1 MSEDHQHETPIKT
14 PKQLLIVIF
23 ASFAIPIT
31 LIGLLV
37 AYVTGGHQAG
47 SEGALLKVESI
58 AERIK
63 PVAAVNFKDAN
74 APKVVLTGEQVYQQV
89 CKVCHE
95 AGVAGAHKFGD
106 KASWAP
112 HIKEGLAELVKTAIS
127 GIRAMPPRGGNP
139 DLSDYEVARAVV
151 YMTNAAGATFAEPA
165 APAVAPATA
174 VAPAAAT
181 APTSSAAPATPP
193 AAPAGVLPAKVMF
206 NSGKAAVDS
215 AGAKSLAAVAA
226 YLKDNSG
233 ARVTLSGFV
242 DSTGKATKNAE
253 LAKQRAFAVR
263 DALMKAGIAEDRIVL
278 RKPKEIK
285 GGDAAEARRVE
296 LALADAA
303 PPAAGAAAPVV
314 AVVAA
319 ASAGKALYDTS
330 CTICHAAG
338 IGGAPKFG
346 DLAAWAPRIKT
357 GVDAM
362 HASVVK
368 GKGAMP
374 PKGTAMGASD
384 ADLKA
389 AVEYMLAAAK

>member
-37 AYVTGGHQAG
+37 AYVTGGHHAG
-47 SEGALLKVESI
+47 SEGAAVKVESI

-95 AGVAGAHKFGD
+95 AGIAGAPKFGD
-106 KASWAP
+106 KAAWGP
-112 HIKEGLAELVKTAIS
+112 RIKEGFDDLLKESIKGVR
-127 GIRAMPPRGGNP
+127 GMPARGGNP

-165 APAVAPATA
+165 APAAAAATTVTPP
-174 VAPAAAT
+174 VAPAATPPAT
-181 APTSSAAPATPP
+181 SAAPA
-193 AAPAGVLPAKVMF
+193 AGAGALPAKVMF
-206 NSGKAAVDS
+206 STGKAAIDG

-233 ARVTLSGFV
+233 AKVTLSGFV
-242 DSTGKATKNAE
+242 DSTGNATKNAE

-263 DALMKAGIAEDRIVL
+263 DALRNAGIAEDRIVL
-278 RKPKEIK
+278 RKPEEIK

-296 LALADAA
+296 LSL
-303 PPAAGAAAPVV
+303 AAAPVAAASAV
-314 AVVAA
+314 APVVAA
-319 ASAGKALYDTS
+319 AGVAGKALYDAS
-330 CTICHAAG
+330 CTVCHAAG

-384 ADLKA
+384 AELKA
-389 AVEYMLAAAK
+389 AVEYMVAAAK

>member
-37 AYVTGGHQAG
+37 AYVTGGHHAG

-151 YMTNAAGATFAEPA
+151 YMTNAAGAKFAEPA
-165 APAVAPATA
+165 APAVASATA

-242 DSTGKATKNAE
+242 DSTGKAAKNAE

-278 RKPKEIK
+278 RKPEEIK

-319 ASAGKALYDTS
+319 ATAGKALYDTS

-362 HASVVK
+362 HAAVVK

-389 AVEYMLAAAK
+389 AVEYMVAAAK

>member
-37 AYVTGGHQAG
+37 AYVTGGHHAG
-47 SEGALLKVESI
+47 SEGALVKVESI

-63 PVAAVNFKDAN
+63 PVAAINFKDAN
-74 APKVVLTGEQVYQQV
+74 APKVTLTGEQVYQQV

-95 AGVAGAHKFGD
+95 AGIAGAPKFGD
-106 KASWAP
+106 KVAWGP
-112 HIKEGLAELVKTAIS
+112 RIKEGFDDLLKESIKGVR
-127 GIRAMPPRGGNP
+127 GMPARGGNP
-139 DLSDYEVARAVV
+139 ELSDYEVARAVV

-165 APAVAPATA
+165 APAAAAATA
-174 VAPAAAT
+174 VAPAT
-181 APTSSAAPATPP
+181 APATSAAPA
-193 AAPAGVLPAKVMF
+193 AAAGALPAKVMF
-206 NSGKAAVDS
+206 SSGKAAVDA

-233 ARVTLSGFV
+233 AKVTLSGFV
-242 DSTGKATKNAE
+242 DSTGNATKNAE

-263 DALMKAGIAEDRIVL
+263 DALKKAGIAEDRMVL
-278 RKPKEIK
+278 RKPEEIK
-285 GGDAAEARRVE
+285 GGDTAEARRVE
-296 LALADAA
+296 LSLADAA
-303 PPAAGAAAPVV
+303 PAAASAAAPVV
-314 AVVAA
+314 VAA
-319 ASAGKALYDTS
+319 ATAGKALYDAS
-330 CTICHAAG
+330 CTVCHAAG

-346 DLAAWAPRIKT
+346 DQTAWAPRIKT

-384 ADLKA
+384 AELKA
-389 AVEYMLAAAK
+389 AVEYMVAAAK

>member
-37 AYVTGGHQAG
+37 AYVTGGHHAG
-47 SEGALLKVESI
+47 SEGALVRVESI

-106 KASWAP
+106 KASWAL

-303 PPAAGAAAPVV
+303 PPAASAAAPVLV
-314 AVVAA
+314 VVAA

-330 CTICHAAG
+330 CTVCHAAG